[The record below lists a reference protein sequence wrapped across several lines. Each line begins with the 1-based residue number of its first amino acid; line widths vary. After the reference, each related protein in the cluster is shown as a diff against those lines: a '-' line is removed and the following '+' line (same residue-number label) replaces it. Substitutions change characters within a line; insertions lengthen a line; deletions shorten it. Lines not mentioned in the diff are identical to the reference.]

1 MTCTKLSNN
10 FTLFRQTPR
19 RNFTINVRT
28 FDIFASSRALPKPGN
43 PFDRG
48 LRIPESFTLLQ
59 ASKYLCPCPMLSC
72 ERKVLRVL
80 VVDDH
85 ELTRFSLKL
94 ALQSQSGIE
103 LVGLASN
110 GREAVE
116 MATRYSPDVIILD
129 LQMPVM
135 DGLSASSEIKTM
147 HPNTRILAYS
157 SLEDPQTEVMLQT
170 AKVDAFCKKDT
181 AIKDLIAMVNKL
193 GHHAGN
199 SAG

>member
-1 MTCTKLSNN
+1 M
-10 FTLFRQTPR
+10 
-19 RNFTINVRT
+19 
-28 FDIFASSRALPKPGN
+28 
-43 PFDRG
+43 
-48 LRIPESFTLLQ
+48 
-59 ASKYLCPCPMLSC
+59 LCC
-72 ERKVLRVL
+72 EQKVLRVL

-94 ALQSQSGIE
+94 ALQSQTDIE

-129 LQMPVM
+129 LQMPVL
-135 DGLSASSEIKTM
+135 DGLSASTEIKTLY
-147 HPNTRILAYS
+147 PNTRILAYS

-181 AIKDLIAMVNKL
+181 AIKELIAMINKL
-193 GHHAGN
+193 GNHADQ
-199 SAG
+199 SEDQ